1 MNLIDYEALINKWDS
16 SRSEEDVLIRVDAE
30 HPLDFFIGKDDE
42 SNRVLVLISD
52 YEPSKISSSKSL
64 TVLKNNR
71 AIDGRWAIKIKL
83 VNSEF
88 SDVFLHL
95 CVDLIEACSIVENE
109 LQGVEIFVSRF
120 TKWQKMMESGFE
132 EMSISVIKGLIGE
145 LLFIDEILFN
155 RIDMGTAITSWLGP
169 EGSDRDFVFCDTWVE
184 IKTIGVGKD
193 SVKISSLDQLD
204 ISQIGYLGVI
214 RLEKTS
220 SSDKDGFSF
229 NGIIDMI
236 SKKLETLP
244 NIRFLF
250 KEKLLKLGYRYRE
263 NYNNMHFVYRGI
275 NFYQVDESFPKL
287 IPENVR
293 VEIIKA
299 IYSLSLTAIED
310 WKVEDIDGVR
320 NIS

>member
-16 SRSEEDVLIRVDAE
+16 SRNEEDVLIRVDAE
-30 HPLDFFIGKDDE
+30 HLLDFFIGKDDE
-42 SNRVLVLISD
+42 GNRVLALISD

-88 SDVFLHL
+88 RDVFLHL
-95 CVDLIEACSIVENE
+95 CVDLIEACSIAENE

-132 EMSISVIKGLIGE
+132 EMSMSAIKGLIGE
-145 LLFIDEILFN
+145 LLFINEILFD

-169 EGSDRDFVFCDTWVE
+169 EGSDRDFVFSDTWAE
-184 IKTIGVGKD
+184 IKTIGVGKE

-214 RLEKTS
+214 CLENTS
-220 SSDKDGFSF
+220 SSDKYGFSF

-244 NIRFLF
+244 SIRFLF
-250 KEKLLKLGYRYRE
+250 KEKLIKLGYRYRE
-263 NYNNMHFVYRGI
+263 NYNNMYFLYKGI
-275 NFYQVDESFPKL
+275 NYYQVDESFPKL

-299 IYSLSLTAIED
+299 TYSLSLTAIKD